1 MLSRGS
7 PLPQVPRDVVHSV
20 LHRPVGLMP
29 NAFLV
34 VDDSK
39 LHQKMYKLVF
49 AQGALVG
56 STVYQATNG
65 REGYALLAAHPEL
78 ALVFLDLNMPEM
90 NGLEFLERR
99 RAEKLHPQIP
109 IVLVTTEG
117 TPEDEARGRAAGAW
131 DYLRKPFQPADL
143 ERVVARA
150 FEHSA
155 KRSA

>member
-1 MLSRGS
+1 
-7 PLPQVPRDVVHSV
+7 
-20 LHRPVGLMP
+20 MP

-49 AQGALVG
+49 AQGSLAG
-56 STVYQATNG
+56 STVYQAANG
-65 REGYALLAAHPEL
+65 QEGYALLAAHPEL
-78 ALVFLDLNMPEM
+78 VLVFLDLNMPEM
-90 NGLEFLERR
+90 NGLEFLQRR
-99 RAEKLHPQIP
+99 RADKLHPHIP

-117 TPEDEARGRAAGAW
+117 TPEDESRGRIAGAW
-131 DYLRKPFQPADL
+131 DYLRKPFKPADL

-150 FEHSA
+150 LEHSA

>member
-1 MLSRGS
+1 
-7 PLPQVPRDVVHSV
+7 
-20 LHRPVGLMP
+20 MP

-49 AQGALVG
+49 SQGSLAG
-56 STVYQATNG
+56 STVYQAANG

-117 TPEDEARGRAAGAW
+117 TSEDEARGRTAGAW
-131 DYLRKPFQPADL
+131 DYLRKPFKPADL

-150 FEHSA
+150 LDHGA